1 MPLKKSVLTLLSAT
15 LLFGCSAFDDDD
27 NASSKTSLSGKVADG
42 YLQGARVCLDLN
54 SNKVCDDG
62 EPATVSESG
71 GVFNLAGVTQQ
82 QLDSA
87 PLLVEVIVGET
98 IDEDNPGTT
107 IDKKYTLTAP
117 AGYEFISPL
126 TTMVQSEIEDK
137 GISAEEAKG
146 AVQVKLGTTLDLED
160 DYVAGSESGG
170 DAAEF
175 ERLHKVA
182 QVTTVV
188 LQNNIETV
196 EQVLA
201 GADVS
206 FEDLVGV
213 IVAQVLEA
221 LDEISTQ
228 VDAAGGSFD
237 PDALAQSDTLAGAN
251 VNPATVEEE
260 IAEREAERLT
270 EAVNLAEV
278 LAAGDSL
285 HFFESDND
293 QSGIRYFYG
302 TVAPGSGN
310 TVVLNQTQYNS
321 DNSQWES
328 QSEDG
333 GNDTYQICVL
343 ANNSWNCIDEDNET
357 IVVENGAV
365 VVKNGDLAITA
376 TEITGVSVDLSG
388 KRISSFLGDDYYKVL
403 DLRADFAAGANG
415 YKLSFKRVEDLYAI
429 FRDNPANVA
438 DCWSDDESGSSI
450 QVGQPWNPTDTWC
463 NNVFLVTG
471 DGNHENDGN
480 PATSLDQLIS
490 SSAAANPNDRADIK
504 GTPIYGRDLEVMA
517 EFVQG
522 GIANYYLIE
531 HNEGQPSTL
540 GDKIV
545 ASWEQVSVQGKSLLK
560 FALPGVLAELGDL
573 DPDERLQF
581 FTIESGYVRRGGIE
595 LAGERGDGNDWVFN
609 NAGRD
614 QVLTAFDYSLQED
627 LAICSSE
634 DVDYDEDNVAQE
646 PGATAAEFVT
656 AASNCGTSAF
666 TTNELVGM
674 TLVTD
679 FGFLTF
685 KENGA
690 GTFYGEVG
698 ENQNAVL
705 TFSWSLDSGR
715 IVVNAQADVDGTTEY
730 LRLTLAKMESNAR
743 QISLLSFGQD
753 ATSSAG
759 LDSGKGDIRGELWD
773 LN

>member
-1 MPLKKSVLTLLSAT
+1 MPFSKSLLILVSAS

-27 NASSKTSLSGKVADG
+27 KSSSKTSLTGKVADG

-62 EPATVSESG
+62 EPSTISEAG
-71 GVFNLAGVTQQ
+71 GVFNLDGVTQQ

-98 IDEDNPGTT
+98 IDEDNPSTA
-107 IDKKYTLTAP
+107 ISKKYTLTAP

-137 GISAEEAKG
+137 GITPEEAKG
-146 AVQVKLGTTLDLED
+146 AVQAKLGTTLDLED
-160 DYVAGSESGG
+160 DYVAGSESGD

-201 GADVS
+201 GTDVS

-221 LDEISTQ
+221 LDEISIQ
-228 VDAAGGSFD
+228 VEAAG
-237 PDALAQSDTLAGAN
+237 DAFNPETLADSDTLAGAN

-270 EAVNLAEV
+270 EAVNLADV
-278 LAAGDSL
+278 LSGGDSL
-285 HFFESDND
+285 HFFESDDD
-293 QSGIRYFYG
+293 QSGTSFFYG
-302 TVAPGSGN
+302 TVGLGAGN
-310 TVVLNQTQYNS
+310 SVTLGRTQFNP
-321 DNSQWES
+321 DNGQWES
-328 QSEDG
+328 QADDG
-333 GNDTYQICVL
+333 NSGEEQICVL
-343 ANNSWNCIDEDNET
+343 ANNTWNCINEDNET
-357 IVVENGAV
+357 ITVENGAV
-365 VVKNGDLAITA
+365 VVKNGDLAVTA
-376 TEITGVSVDLSG
+376 TEITGVSVDLTG
-388 KRISSFLGDDYYKVL
+388 KRISTFMNDDYYNVL
-403 DLRADFAAGANG
+403 NLRADFTSGATG

-429 FRDNPANVA
+429 FRDNPTNVA
-438 DCWSDDESGSSI
+438 DCWSEGESGSSI
-450 QVGQPWNPTDTWC
+450 QAGQPWNPTDTWC
-463 NNVFLVTG
+463 NNVFVVTG
-471 DGNHENDGN
+471 DGNHENDGSA
-480 PATSLDQLIS
+480 ATSLDQLIS
-490 SSAAANPNDRADIK
+490 ANAATNPTDRADIK
-504 GTPIYGRDLEVMA
+504 GTPIYGRDLEIMA

-522 GIANYYLIE
+522 GTANYYLIE

-540 GDKIV
+540 GNKV
-545 ASWEQVSVQGKSLLK
+545 VGNWEQVTVQGKALLK

-581 FTIESGYVRRGGIE
+581 FTVESGYVRRGGIE

-609 NAGRD
+609 NSGRD
-614 QVLTAFDYSLQED
+614 QILSAFDYSLREN

-634 DVDYDEDNVAQE
+634 DVDYDEDDLGNK
-646 PGATAAEFVT
+646 PGATAAEFAT
-656 AASNCGTSAF
+656 AASNCSAVSF
-666 TTNELVGM
+666 TANELVGI

-685 KENGA
+685 KESGS

-705 TFSWSLDSGR
+705 DFTWALDSGR
-715 IVVNAQADVDGTTEY
+715 IVVNAQANVDGTTEF
-730 LRLTLAKMESNAR
+730 LRLTLAKIESNAR
-743 QISLLSFGQD
+743 QISLLTFGQD
-753 ATSSAG
+753 ASSSAG